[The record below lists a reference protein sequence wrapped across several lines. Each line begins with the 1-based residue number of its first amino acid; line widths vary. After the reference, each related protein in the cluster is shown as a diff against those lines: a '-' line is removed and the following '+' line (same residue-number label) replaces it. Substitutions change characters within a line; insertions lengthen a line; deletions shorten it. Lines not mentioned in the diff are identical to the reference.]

1 MDNFDNVLR
10 FIRLVTSDNGLNI
23 GMRHITLSTCGLA
36 HKIRVLADK
45 RLQLTLS
52 VSLHA
57 PNDRMRTQIMPVNK
71 KYPIAVLMEACRYY
85 IHKTGRR
92 ISFEY
97 AMIEDFND
105 TDVCAYELVTLL
117 KGMLCHVNLIPVN
130 TINGAS
136 YRKSGPKRQ
145 VAFCNILEKN
155 GITATVRRTLGAD
168 IGASCGQL
176 KGKSTET
183 SRKNNADKT

>member
-1 MDNFDNVLR
+1 
-10 FIRLVTSDNGLNI
+10 
-23 GMRHITLSTCGLA
+23 
-36 HKIRVLADK
+36 
-45 RLQLTLS
+45 
-52 VSLHA
+52 
-57 PNDRMRTQIMPVNK
+57 MPVNK
-71 KYPIAVLMEACRYY
+71 KYPIAALMEACRYY
-85 IHKTGRR
+85 VHKTGRR

-105 TDVCAYELVTLL
+105 TDACAYELVTLL

-136 YRKSGPKRQ
+136 YRKSSPKRQ

-176 KGKSTET
+176 KGKSIEP
-183 SRKNNADKT
+183 SQKNNADKM